1 MVRNACSRR
10 ESWFPH
16 PTGLTA
22 AELATIRGR
31 LEAFADDIF
40 ASLAR
45 ADQRARGQCYLRGLM
60 LNGRRK
66 SIEPMAAR
74 LGEVH
79 YQALHHFVAASPW
92 DWRPVRRRLA
102 EVLCGAL
109 SPTAWVVD
117 DTGFPKDGDHSVGVQ
132 RQYSGTLGKT
142 ANCQLGVSVNAIT
155 EHASCPL
162 DWRLF
167 VPESWDEAAMATR
180 RAACHLPEQVHH
192 RPKWQLVLDMLDEL
206 AGWDLHP
213 PVLLAD
219 SGYGEVGE
227 FRWGLDARQIPYVV
241 EVRADTS
248 AYPEHVHPVAAPYSG
263 KGRRPQP
270 RYHHTPS
277 SLKEL
282 ALAAGQQACVD
293 LIWRRGS
300 KGLQRGRFLALR
312 VRPAGVTPRW
322 LARQAGG
329 ELPLRCRTSAA
340 CRHMT
345 LLGLLWAARMLGRG
359 GPGVCPRTHVPP
371 GSAPHLPSCYGVRTG
386 TPSKGEPL
394 TMGGHARPPDSPL
407 SSTSARHDHPAG
419 SAGPGPTAAGPAPPT
434 LDPPRLEPR
443 SWPTRPD
450 SHPSPHTIRQPAPA
464 SARPSASRGCR
475 HRASWAR
482 SGLAPDS
489 AVLIHLVARG
499 AGVGPPPRR

>member
-1 MVRNACSRR
+1 MG
-10 ESWFPH
+10 
-16 PTGLTA
+16 GLTP

-31 LEAFADDIF
+31 LEAFADDLF
-40 ASLAR
+40 ASLQR

-60 LNGRRK
+60 LDGRRK

-109 SPTAWVVD
+109 SAAAWVID
-117 DTGFPKDGDHSVGVQ
+117 DTGFPKDGPCSVGVQ

-142 ANCQLGVSVNAIT
+142 ANCQLGVSVNAVT

-167 VPESWDEAAMATR
+167 VPEGWDEPTMTAR

-219 SGYGEVGE
+219 SAYGEVGE
-227 FRWGLDARQIPYVV
+227 FRGGLDARGVPYVV
-241 EVRADTS
+241 EVRSDTS
-248 AYPEHVHPVAAPYSG
+248 AYPERVRPTVAPH
-263 KGRRPQP
+263 KRRGRRPRP
-270 RYHHTPS
+270 RYHDSPS
-277 SLKEL
+277 SLKDL

-312 VRPAGVTPRW
+312 VRPAGVIPRR
-322 LARQAGG
+322 LARQDGG
-329 ELPLRCRTSAA
+329 
-340 CRHMT
+340 
-345 LLGLLWAARMLGRG
+345 
-359 GPGVCPRTHVPP
+359 V
-371 GSAPHLPSCYGVRTG
+371 
-386 TPSKGEPL
+386 
-394 TMGGHARPPDSPL
+394 
-407 SSTSARHDHPAG
+407 STVIG
-419 SAGPGPTAAGPAPPT
+419 
-434 LDPPRLEPR
+434 
-443 SWPTRPD
+443 
-450 SHPSPHTIRQPAPA
+450 I
-464 SARPSASRGCR
+464 SR
-475 HRASWAR
+475 
-482 SGLAPDS
+482 
-489 AVLIHLVARG
+489 
-499 AGVGPPPRR
+499 